1 MVAPSGGLT
10 VPMICRDG
18 VWFVGRFSEEDLAA
32 NFERVADEK
41 EAGRLFSEALEA
53 LLTVPGLAKAA
64 FQETR

>member
-1 MVAPSGGLT
+1 
-10 VPMICRDG
+10 MICRDG